1 MTNPGGDRAD
11 VARRLREARERAGM
25 SQGQAARALDMH
37 RPTITEC
44 EAGRRKVSAE
54 ELLQFAQLYRVTT
67 AWLTGDVDPEAS
79 PEITVAAREIA
90 RLKPED
96 REKVMEFL
104 RSVSK
109 GTRART

>member
-1 MTNPGGDRAD
+1 MTSPEADRAD

-25 SQGQAARALDMH
+25 SQGQAARALEMH
-37 RPTITEC
+37 RPSITEC

-54 ELLQFAQLYRVTT
+54 ELMQFAQLYRVST
-67 AWLTGDVDPEAS
+67 AWLTGDIDPTAS
-79 PEITVAAREIA
+79 SEIAVAAREIA

-109 GTRART
+109 GARTSS

>member
-1 MTNPGGDRAD
+1 MSEPLADRAE

-25 SQGQAARALDMH
+25 SQGQAARTLHMH
-37 RPTITEC
+37 RPTISEC

-54 ELLQFAQLYRVTT
+54 ELVQFAQLYRVTT
-67 AWLTGDVDPEAS
+67 AWLAGDVDPAES
-79 PEITVAAREIA
+79 PEIAVAAREIA

-96 REKVMEFL
+96 RQKVMEFL

-109 GTRART
+109 AARARP